1 MSYCV
6 NPDCPQPKNPVDA
19 FLCQACGARLL
30 VRNRYRVTKSL
41 GQGGFGATF
50 VAIDV
55 SLPGEPICV
64 IKQLRP
70 SNNHEKFLRMARE
83 LFEREAR
90 TLGKIGNHPQIPRLL
105 DFFEERRNFYLVQ
118 EYVSGHTIHQ
128 EVKQMGLFKEN
139 KIRDFLV
146 EILPVITY
154 IHTQQV
160 IHRDIKPANILRR
173 DQDGKLV
180 LIDFGAVKNYVAQM
194 EPVEGVDQGS
204 NTQFAVGTSGYAPPE
219 QLAMRPIFA
228 SDIYALG
235 VTCIYLMT
243 GKSPKDIEYNPS
255 TGEMMWQKHV
265 QLGKQMTQIL
275 SKMLEVSV
283 RYRYQS
289 AEEVQQA
296 LASNAVVDLPNN
308 ANTAPPRPQNNS
320 AKNAIPL
327 AQAAPPGLPNNP
339 NRPPTPNTPNSPPNS
354 NNPPSVV
361 TSASTRM
368 ADIIKQ
374 KRPDRENGGEPS
386 RFGADLRTGIGN
398 APAQQAPRREPL
410 KLDAQGVLAAFR
422 RGQRVFS
429 DMDISSLDLAKA
441 HLPGITLTS
450 SNCAYIN
457 LQGANLAAGKFE
469 KADLSDA
476 VLKDT
481 VLSKGYFSYANL
493 QNADLRGAD
502 LREAYLNFANLRG
515 ANLCGANLKDVKV
528 TEEQLNQAKTN
539 FMTVFPNGKRGGFW

>member
-128 EVKQMGLFKEN
+128 EVKQMGLFKEE

-154 IHTQQV
+154 IHSQQV

-180 LIDFGAVKNYVAQM
+180 LIDFGAVKNHVAQI
-194 EPVEGVDQGS
+194 ESPEGGEQAH

-265 QLGKQMTQIL
+265 QLGKHMTQVL
-275 SKMLEVSV
+275 GKMLEVSV

-289 AEEVQQA
+289 VEEVQRA
-296 LASNAVVDLPNN
+296 LESGAVVETRAAGAGLQQRAGNSPSNPQRLGQ
-308 ANTAPPRPQNNS
+308 NT
-320 AKNAIPL
+320 
-327 AQAAPPGLPNNP
+327 PPGLPSN
-339 NRPPTPNTPNSPPNS
+339 PNTPVSQATT
-354 NNPPSVV
+354 PS
-361 TSASTRM
+361 RKI
-368 ADIIKQ
+368 ADTIKQ
-374 KRPDRENGGEPS
+374 KRLESDPTNIKNGGS
-386 RFGADLRTGIGN
+386 QTGFGGPQTGFGGT
-398 APAQQAPRREPL
+398 PAMIQPPKREQL

-422 RGQRVFS
+422 RGQRTFIE
-429 DMDISSLDLAKA
+429 MDINSLDLAKA
-441 HLPGITLTS
+441 HLPGIALS
-450 SNCAYIN
+450 SANCSYIN
-457 LQGANLAAGKFE
+457 FQGANLSGGKFD
-469 KADLSDA
+469 KADLSGA
-476 VLKDT
+476 VLKDA

-502 LREAYLNFANLRG
+502 LSDAYLNYANLHG
-515 ANLCGANLKDVKV
+515 ANLCGANLKGVKV
-528 TEEQLNQAKTN
+528 TEDQLNQAKTN

>member
-128 EVKQMGLFKEN
+128 EVKKLGLFKED
-139 KIRDFLV
+139 KIRDFLT

-154 IHTQQV
+154 IHSQQV

-173 DQDGKLV
+173 DQDNKLV
-180 LIDFGAVKNYVAQM
+180 LIDFGAVKNHVAQI
-194 EPVEGVDQGS
+194 EPAEGGEQAS

-228 SDIYALG
+228 SDLYALG

-243 GKSPKDIEYNPS
+243 GKSPKDIEYNPA

-265 QLGKQMTQIL
+265 QLTKHLTHVLG
-275 SKMLEVSV
+275 KMLEVSV

-289 AEEVQQA
+289 VEEVQRA
-296 LASNAVVDLPNN
+296 LQTSTITIDSRIVDTGSASAPANVPRKPLPLGR
-308 ANTAPPRPQNNS
+308 TPPP
-320 AKNAIPL
+320 
-327 AQAAPPGLPNNP
+327 PPGLPNNP
-339 NRPPTPNTPNSPPNS
+339 NTPTVQAP
-354 NNPPSVV
+354 
-361 TSASTRM
+361 ASKRI
-368 ADIIKQ
+368 ADTIKQ
-374 KRPDRENGGEPS
+374 KRLERDPTNLRNGGEPS
-386 RFGADLRTGIGN
+386 RFGGDPRTGLGETSTI
-398 APAQQAPRREPL
+398 QSTRREPL
-410 KLDAQGVLAAFR
+410 KLDAQSVLAAFR
-422 RGQRVFS
+422 RGQRTFS
-429 DMDISSLDLAKA
+429 EMDINGLDLSKA
-441 HLPGITLTS
+441 HLPGITL
-450 SNCAYIN
+450 SNANCSQIN
-457 LQGANLAAGKFE
+457 LQGANLSGGKFD
-469 KADLSDA
+469 KADLSGAVMKDA
-476 VLKDT
+476 

-502 LREAYLNFANLRG
+502 LSEAYLNYANLHG
-515 ANLCGANLKDVKV
+515 ANLCGANLKGVKV
-528 TEEQLNQAKTN
+528 SEDQLNQAKTN

>member
-128 EVKQMGLFKEN
+128 EVKKLGLFKED
-139 KIRDFLV
+139 KIRDFLT

-154 IHTQQV
+154 IHSQQV

-173 DQDGKLV
+173 DQDNKLV
-180 LIDFGAVKNYVAQM
+180 LIDFGAVKNHVAQI
-194 EPVEGVDQGS
+194 EPAEGGEQAS

-219 QLAMRPIFA
+219 QLAMRQIFA
-228 SDIYALG
+228 SDLYALG

-243 GKSPKDIEYNPS
+243 GKSPKDIEYNPA

-265 QLGKQMTQIL
+265 QLTKHLTHVLG
-275 SKMLEVSV
+275 KMLEVSV

-289 AEEVQQA
+289 VEEVQRA
-296 LASNAVVDLPNN
+296 LQTSTITIDSRIVDTGSASAPANVPRKPLPLGR
-308 ANTAPPRPQNNS
+308 TPPP
-320 AKNAIPL
+320 
-327 AQAAPPGLPNNP
+327 PPGLPNNP
-339 NRPPTPNTPNSPPNS
+339 NTPTVQAP
-354 NNPPSVV
+354 
-361 TSASTRM
+361 ASKRI
-368 ADIIKQ
+368 ADTIKQ
-374 KRPDRENGGEPS
+374 KRLERDPTNLRNGGEPS
-386 RFGADLRTGIGN
+386 RFGGDPRTGLGETSTI
-398 APAQQAPRREPL
+398 QSTRREPL
-410 KLDAQGVLAAFR
+410 KLDAQSILAAFR
-422 RGQRVFS
+422 RGQRTFS
-429 DMDISSLDLAKA
+429 EMDINGLDLSKA
-441 HLPGITLTS
+441 HLPGITL
-450 SNCAYIN
+450 SNANCSQIN
-457 LQGANLAAGKFE
+457 LQGANLSGGKFD
-469 KADLSDA
+469 KADLSGAVMKDA
-476 VLKDT
+476 

-502 LREAYLNFANLRG
+502 LSEAYLNYANLHG
-515 ANLCGANLKDVKV
+515 ANLCGANLKGVKV
-528 TEEQLNQAKTN
+528 SEDQLNQAKTN

>member
-6 NPDCPQPKNPVDA
+6 NPDCPQPKNPIDA

-128 EVKQMGLFKEN
+128 EVKQTGLFKEE
-139 KIRDFLV
+139 KIRDFLI

-154 IHTQQV
+154 IHSQQV

-194 EPVEGVDQGS
+194 EPQEGVEQGS

-265 QLGKQMTQIL
+265 QLGKHMTQVL
-275 SKMLEVSV
+275 GKMLEVSV

-289 AEEVQQA
+289 VEEVQNA
-296 LASNAVVDLPNN
+296 LANVGSVVDNRPPSVPSPLPVGS
-308 ANTAPPRPQNNS
+308 PKQP
-320 AKNAIPL
+320 IPFG
-327 AQAAPPGLPNNP
+327 QAVPPGLPVNP
-339 NRPPTPNTPNSPPNS
+339 HQHQPPPPQPIAQPAS
-354 NNPPSVV
+354 
-361 TSASTRM
+361 SASQRM
-368 ADIIKQ
+368 AEAIK
-374 KRPDRENGGEPS
+374 KRRMDGDPTNMKNAGDRS
-386 RFGADLRTGIGN
+386 QFGADIRTGLGGI
-398 APAQQAPRREPL
+398 PAIQVPREQL

-422 RGQRVFS
+422 RGQRTFS
-429 DMDISSLDLAKA
+429 EMDISSLDLSKA
-441 HLPGITLTS
+441 HLPGITLS
-450 SNCAYIN
+450 SANCAYIN
-457 LQGANLAAGKFE
+457 LQGANLAAGKFD
-469 KADLSDA
+469 KADLSGA

-502 LREAYLNFANLRG
+502 LSEAYLNYANLHG
-515 ANLCGANLKDVKV
+515 ANLCGANLKGVKV
-528 TEEQLNQAKTN
+528 TEDQLNQAKTN

>member
-6 NPDCPQPKNPVDA
+6 NPDCPQPKNPIDA

-128 EVKQMGLFKEN
+128 EVKQMGLFKEE
-139 KIRDFLV
+139 KIRDFLI

-154 IHTQQV
+154 IHSQQV

-173 DQDGKLV
+173 EQDGKLV

-194 EPVEGVDQGS
+194 ESPEGVEQNA
-204 NTQFAVGTSGYAPPE
+204 NTAFAVGTSGYAPPE

-228 SDIYALG
+228 SDLYALG
-235 VTCIYLMT
+235 VTCVYLMT
-243 GKSPKDIEYNPS
+243 GKSPKDIEYNPA

-265 QLGKQMTQIL
+265 QLGKQMTQVL
-275 SKMLEVSV
+275 AKMLEVSV

-289 AEEVQQA
+289 VEEVQRA
-296 LASNAVVDLPNN
+296 LASNTVAVDNRVN
-308 ANTAPPRPQNNS
+308 AAPPRPQTSPSNPMPI
-320 AKNAIPL
+320 AR
-327 AQAAPPGLPNNP
+327 AAPPGLPSN
-339 NRPPTPNTPNSPPNS
+339 PNTPPPAA
-354 NNPPSVV
+354 
-361 TSASTRM
+361 TSASQRM
-368 ADIIKQ
+368 ADRIKEQ
-374 KRPDRENGGEPS
+374 RVSRDPTNLKNGGEIS
-386 RFGADLRTGIGN
+386 RFGADIRTGIGGA
-398 APAQQAPRREPL
+398 APIQTPQREQL

-422 RGQRVFS
+422 RGQRTFS
-429 DMDISSLDLAKA
+429 EMDISTLDLSKA
-441 HLPGITLTS
+441 HLPGITLS
-450 SNCAYIN
+450 SANCAYIN
-457 LQGANLAAGKFE
+457 LQGANLAAGKFD
-469 KADLSDA
+469 KADLSGA

-481 VLSKGYFSYANL
+481 VLSRGYFSYANL

-502 LREAYLNFANLRG
+502 LSDAYLNYANLHG
-515 ANLCGANLKDVKV
+515 ANLCGANLKGVKV
-528 TEEQLNQAKTN
+528 TEDQLNQAKTN

>member
-30 VRNRYRVTKSL
+30 VRNRYRVTRSL

-50 VAIDV
+50 VAVDV

-118 EYVSGHTIHQ
+118 EYVNGNTIHQ
-128 EVKQMGLFKEN
+128 EVKQMGLFNEL

-146 EILPVITY
+146 EILPVIHY
-154 IHTQQV
+154 IHEQQV

-173 DQDGKLV
+173 EQDGKLV
-180 LIDFGAVKNYVAQM
+180 LIDFGAVKNNVAQA
-194 EPVEGVDQGS
+194 EAQEGSGQTHF
-204 NTQFAVGTSGYAPPE
+204 TQFAVGTSGYAPPE
-219 QLAMRPIFA
+219 QLAMRPIFS

-265 QLGKQMTQIL
+265 QLGKHMTHVL
-275 SKMLEVSV
+275 GKMLEVSV

-289 AEEVQQA
+289 AQEVQRA
-296 LASNAVVDLPNN
+296 LAMEGVVDTLEKGVAGRPPASSPRQPLPLGQ
-308 ANTAPPRPQNNS
+308 APP
-320 AKNAIPL
+320 
-327 AQAAPPGLPNNP
+327 PGVPGNP
-339 NRPPTPNTPNSPPNS
+339 NATAANG
-354 NNPPSVV
+354 
-361 TSASTRM
+361 SAAKRM
-368 ADIIKQ
+368 AEAIK
-374 KRPDRENGGEPS
+374 KRRLDSDPTNLRNGGEPS
-386 RFGADLRTGIGN
+386 RFGTDPRTGVGST
-398 APAQQAPRREPL
+398 PMQPVQREPL

-422 RGQRVFS
+422 RGQRTFNEI
-429 DMDISSLDLAKA
+429 DLNGLDLSKA
-441 HLPGITLTS
+441 HLPSITLNS
-450 SNCAYIN
+450 ANCAYIN
-457 LQGANLAAGKFE
+457 FQGANLSAAKFE
-469 KADLSDA
+469 KADLSGA
-476 VLKDT
+476 ILKDAI
-481 VLSKGYFSYANL
+481 LSRGYFSYANL
-493 QNADLRGAD
+493 QGADLRGAD
-502 LREAYLNFANLRG
+502 LSEAYLNYANLHG
-515 ANLCGANLKDVKV
+515 ANLCGANLKGVRV
-528 TEEQLNQAKTN
+528 TDEQLAQAKTN

>member
-6 NPDCPQPKNPVDA
+6 NPDCPQPKNPIDA
-19 FLCQACGARLL
+19 FLCQACASRLL

-128 EVKQMGLFKEN
+128 EVKQSGLFKED
-139 KIRDFLV
+139 KIRTFLS
-146 EILPVITY
+146 EILPVISY
-154 IHTQQV
+154 IHAQQV

-180 LIDFGAVKNYVAQM
+180 LIDFGAVKNHVAQIEVPEGG
-194 EPVEGVDQGS
+194 EPTH

-265 QLGKQMTQIL
+265 QLGKQTAQIL
-275 SKMLEVSV
+275 SKMLDVSV

-289 AEEVQQA
+289 AEEVQNA
-296 LASNAVVDLPNN
+296 LNGTPVV
-308 ANTAPPRPQNNS
+308 AERHTAPRENSPQRI
-320 AKNAIPL
+320 IPPL
-327 AQAAPPGLPNNP
+327 PPGLPSNLHKASVP
-339 NRPPTPNTPNSPPNS
+339 AISANRIAETIKKQRLERDPTNI
-354 NNPPSVV
+354 
-361 TSASTRM
+361 R
-368 ADIIKQ
+368 
-374 KRPDRENGGEPS
+374 NGGAQTG
-386 RFGADLRTGIGN
+386 FGGSPQTGFGGT
-398 APAQQAPRREPL
+398 PVVQPQRREQL
-410 KLDAQGVLAAFR
+410 KLDAQGVLAAYR
-422 RGQRVFS
+422 RGQRTFS
-429 DMDISSLDLAKA
+429 EMDLNGLDLAKS
-441 HLPGITLTS
+441 HLPSVTL
-450 SNCAYIN
+450 SNANCGYIN
-457 LQGANLAAGKFE
+457 FQGANLSGGKFD
-469 KADLSDA
+469 KADLSGAVFKDA
-476 VLKDT
+476 VLI
-481 VLSKGYFSYANL
+481 KGYFSYANL

-502 LREAYLNFANLRG
+502 LSDAYLNYANLHG
-515 ANLCGANLKDVKV
+515 ANLCGANLKGAKV
-528 TEEQLNQAKTN
+528 AEEQLNQAKTN

>member
-6 NPDCPQPKNPVDA
+6 NPDCPQPKNPIDA

-128 EVKQMGLFKEN
+128 EVKQMGLFKEE
-139 KIRDFLV
+139 KIRDFLI

-154 IHTQQV
+154 IHSQQV

-194 EPVEGVDQGS
+194 EPQEGVEQNA
-204 NTQFAVGTSGYAPPE
+204 NTAFAVGTSGYAPPE

-235 VTCIYLMT
+235 VTCVYLMT

-265 QLGKQMTQIL
+265 ELSKHMTQVL
-275 SKMLEVSV
+275 GKMLEVSV

-289 AEEVQQA
+289 VEEVQRA
-296 LASNAVVDLPNN
+296 LATNTVVPDARPTQIVPGSVSSSRNAP
-308 ANTAPPRPQNNS
+308 
-320 AKNAIPL
+320 PL
-327 AQAAPPGLPNNP
+327 AQAAPAGQFAPPGLPNNP
-339 NRPPTPNTPNSPPNS
+339 NNAATAAS
-354 NNPPSVV
+354 
-361 TSASTRM
+361 SASKRM

-374 KRPDRENGGEPS
+374 QRVDRDPTNIKNGSEPS
-386 RFGADLRTGIGN
+386 RFGADLRAGGAGT
-398 APAQQAPRREPL
+398 PAVQQPKREPL

-422 RGQRVFS
+422 RGQRVFTE
-429 DMDISSLDLAKA
+429 MDISRLDLAKA
-441 HLPGITLTS
+441 HLPGIGLS
-450 SNCAYIN
+450 KANCAYIN
-457 LQGANLAAGKFE
+457 LQGANLAAGKFDY
-469 KADLSDA
+469 ADLSGA

-481 VLSKGYFSYANL
+481 VLSKGSFSYANL

-502 LREAYLNFANLRG
+502 LTEAYLNYTNLHG
-515 ANLCGANLKDVKV
+515 ANLCGANLKGVKV
-528 TEEQLNQAKTN
+528 TEDQLNQAKTN

>member
-6 NPDCPQPKNPVDA
+6 NPDCPQPKNPIDA

-128 EVKQMGLFKEN
+128 EVKQMGLFKEE
-139 KIRDFLV
+139 KIRDFLI

-154 IHTQQV
+154 IHSQQV

-180 LIDFGAVKNYVAQM
+180 LIDFGAVKNYVAQL
-194 EPVEGVDQGS
+194 EPQEGVEQGS

-243 GKSPKDIEYNPS
+243 GKSPKDIEYNPA

-265 QLGKQMTQIL
+265 QLGKHLTQVL
-275 SKMLEVSV
+275 GKMLEVSV

-289 AEEVQQA
+289 VEEVQKA
-296 LASNAVVDLPNN
+296 LQTTTVIDQRSNNTSTRPANSPNN
-308 ANTAPPRPQNNS
+308 
-320 AKNAIPL
+320 PL
-327 AQAAPPGLPNNP
+327 PMGKAAPPGLPSN
-339 NRPPTPNTPNSPPNS
+339 PNTPVATPAS
-354 NNPPSVV
+354 
-361 TSASTRM
+361 SASQRM
-368 ADIIKQ
+368 ADAIKQ
-374 KRPDRENGGEPS
+374 RRLDTDPTNLKNGNEPS
-386 RFGADLRTGIGN
+386 RFGADIKTGLGGV
-398 APAQQAPRREPL
+398 PVVQASRREQL

-422 RGQRVFS
+422 RGQRTFS
-429 DMDISSLDLAKA
+429 EMDISSLDLSKA
-441 HLPGITLTS
+441 HLPGITLS
-450 SNCAYIN
+450 SANCTYIN
-457 LQGANLAAGKFE
+457 LQGANLSAGKFD
-469 KADLSDA
+469 KADLSGA

-481 VLSKGYFSYANL
+481 VLSRGYFSYANL

-502 LREAYLNFANLRG
+502 LSDAYLNYANLHG
-515 ANLCGANLKDVKV
+515 ANLCGANLKGVKV
-528 TEEQLNQAKTN
+528 TEDQLNQAKTN

>member
-6 NPDCPQPKNPVDA
+6 NPDCPQPKNPIDA

-128 EVKQMGLFKEN
+128 EVKQMGLFKED
-139 KIRDFLV
+139 KIRDFLI

-154 IHTQQV
+154 IHSQQV

-180 LIDFGAVKNYVAQM
+180 LIDFGAVKNYVAQI
-194 EPVEGVDQGS
+194 ETPEGVDQGS

-255 TGEMMWQKHV
+255 TGEMMWHKHV
-265 QLGKQMTQIL
+265 QLGKHMTQVL
-275 SKMLEVSV
+275 GKMLEVSV

-289 AEEVQQA
+289 VEEVQRA
-296 LASNAVVDLPNN
+296 LASTTVVAETRANPVVARPVGSPSNPLPI
-308 ANTAPPRPQNNS
+308 ARAT
-320 AKNAIPL
+320 
-327 AQAAPPGLPNNP
+327 PPGLPSNP
-339 NRPPTPNTPNSPPNS
+339 
-354 NNPPSVV
+354 NNPPAVA
-361 TSASTRM
+361 TSASQRM
-368 ADIIKQ
+368 AEKIRDQ
-374 KRPDRENGGEPS
+374 RAQRDPTNLNNAGEPS
-386 RFGADLRTGIGN
+386 RIGADLRTGLGGV
-398 APAQQAPRREPL
+398 PAIQTPRREQL
-410 KLDAQGVLAAFR
+410 KLDAMGVLAAFR
-422 RGQRVFS
+422 RGQRTFS
-429 DMDISSLDLAKA
+429 EMDISQLDLSKA
-441 HLPGITLTS
+441 HLPGITLS
-450 SNCAYIN
+450 NANCAYIN
-457 LQGANLAAGKFE
+457 LQGANLAAGKFD
-469 KADLSDA
+469 KADLSGA

-502 LREAYLNFANLRG
+502 LSDAYLNYANLHG
-515 ANLCGANLKDVKV
+515 ANLCGANLKGVKV

>member
-6 NPDCPQPKNPVDA
+6 NPDCPQPKNPIDA

-128 EVKQMGLFKEN
+128 EVKQTGLFKEE
-139 KIRDFLV
+139 KIRDFLI

-154 IHTQQV
+154 IHSQQV

-194 EPVEGVDQGS
+194 EVPEGVEQGS

-235 VTCIYLMT
+235 VTCVYLMT

-265 QLGKQMTQIL
+265 QLGKHMTQVL
-275 SKMLEVSV
+275 GKMLEVSV

-289 AEEVQQA
+289 VEEVQRA
-296 LASNAVVDLPNN
+296 LASTSVPAEARAPRVPTPQVGSPSNPLPIVK
-308 ANTAPPRPQNNS
+308 AGV
-320 AKNAIPL
+320 
-327 AQAAPPGLPNNP
+327 PPGLPQNRNSSPQNVP
-339 NRPPTPNTPNSPPNS
+339 NATASS
-354 NNPPSVV
+354 N
-361 TSASTRM
+361 ASQRM
-368 ADIIKQ
+368 AEAIKRTRVERDPTNI
-374 KRPDRENGGEPS
+374 KNGGDPS
-386 RFGADLRTGIGN
+386 RIGADLRTGLGGV
-398 APAQQAPRREPL
+398 PAVPVPREQL

-422 RGQRVFS
+422 RGQRTFS
-429 DMDISSLDLAKA
+429 EMDISSLDLAKA
-441 HLPGITLTS
+441 HLPGITLS
-450 SNCAYIN
+450 SANCAYIN
-457 LQGANLAAGKFE
+457 LQGANLAAGKFD
-469 KADLSDA
+469 KADLSGA

-502 LREAYLNFANLRG
+502 LSDAYLNYANLHG
-515 ANLCGANLKDVKV
+515 ANLCGANLKGVKV
-528 TEEQLNQAKTN
+528 TEDQLNQAKTN

>member
-6 NPDCPQPKNPVDA
+6 NPECPQPKNPTDA

-118 EYVSGHTIHQ
+118 EYVSGHTVHQ
-128 EVKQMGLFKEN
+128 EVKQMGLFKEE
-139 KIRDFLV
+139 KIRDFLI

-154 IHTQQV
+154 IHSQQV

-173 DQDGKLV
+173 EQDGKLV
-180 LIDFGAVKNYVAQM
+180 LIDFGAVKNYVAQL
-194 EPVEGVDQGS
+194 EVSEGVEQAS

-265 QLGKQMTQIL
+265 QLGKHMTQVL

-289 AEEVQQA
+289 VEEVQAA
-296 LASNAVVDLPNN
+296 LRSTTVVTDSRG
-308 ANTAPPRPQNNS
+308 TAPAQLTNNS
-320 AKNAIPL
+320 PRNPLPL
-327 AQAAPPGLPNNP
+327 AQAQPPGLPANP
-339 NRPPTPNTPNSPPNS
+339 HAKPAVASSAAKMAEVIKRQREQRDPTNL
-354 NNPPSVV
+354 
-361 TSASTRM
+361 
-368 ADIIKQ
+368 K
-374 KRPDRENGGEPS
+374 NGGEPS
-386 RFGADLRTGIGN
+386 RFGADIRTGFGEA
-398 APAQQAPRREPL
+398 APVAQVTRREPL
-410 KLDAQGVLAAFR
+410 KLDAQGILAAFR
-422 RGQRVFS
+422 RGQRTFS
-429 DMDISSLDLAKA
+429 EMDISSLDLAKA
-441 HLPGITLTS
+441 HLPGITLS
-450 SNCAYIN
+450 SANCTYIN
-457 LQGANLAAGKFE
+457 LQGANLAAGKFD
-469 KADLSDA
+469 KADLSGA

-481 VLSKGYFSYANL
+481 VLSRGYFSYANL

-502 LREAYLNFANLRG
+502 LSDAYLNYANLHG
-515 ANLCGANLKDVKV
+515 ANLCGANLKGVKV

>member
-6 NPDCPQPKNPVDA
+6 NPDCPQPKNPIDA

-128 EVKQMGLFKEN
+128 EVKQMGLFKEE
-139 KIRDFLV
+139 KIRDFLI

-154 IHTQQV
+154 IHSQQV

-173 DQDGKLV
+173 EQDGKLV
-180 LIDFGAVKNYVAQM
+180 LIDFGAVKNYVAQI
-194 EPVEGVDQGS
+194 ETQEGVEQAH

-228 SDIYALG
+228 SDLYALG
-235 VTCIYLMT
+235 VTCVYLMT
-243 GKSPKDIEYNPS
+243 GKSPKDIEYNPA

-265 QLGKQMTQIL
+265 QLGKQMTQVL
-275 SKMLEVSV
+275 AKMLEVSV

-289 AEEVQQA
+289 VEEVQRA
-296 LASNAVVDLPNN
+296 LASNVVAVDNRVN
-308 ANTAPPRPQNNS
+308 AAPPRPQTSPSNPMPI
-320 AKNAIPL
+320 AK
-327 AQAAPPGLPNNP
+327 AAPPGLPSN
-339 NRPPTPNTPNSPPNS
+339 PNSPP
-354 NNPPSVV
+354 PAA
-361 TSASTRM
+361 TSASQRM
-368 ADIIKQ
+368 ADRIKEQ
-374 KRPDRENGGEPS
+374 RVTRDPTNLKNGGGLS
-386 RFGADLRTGIGN
+386 GFGADIRTGIGGV
-398 APAQQAPRREPL
+398 APIQAPQREQL

-422 RGQRVFS
+422 RGQRTFS
-429 DMDISSLDLAKA
+429 EMDISTLDLSKA
-441 HLPGITLTS
+441 HLPGITLS
-450 SNCAYIN
+450 SANCAYIN
-457 LQGANLAAGKFE
+457 LQGANLAAGKFD
-469 KADLSDA
+469 KADLSGA

-481 VLSKGYFSYANL
+481 VLSRGYFSYANL

-502 LREAYLNFANLRG
+502 LSDAYLNYANLHG
-515 ANLCGANLKDVKV
+515 ANLCGANLKGVKV
-528 TEEQLNQAKTN
+528 TEDQLNQAKTN

>member
-118 EYVSGHTIHQ
+118 EYVSGQTIHQ

-139 KIRDFLV
+139 KIRDFLI
-146 EILPVITY
+146 EILPVISY

-173 DQDGKLV
+173 EQDGKLV
-180 LIDFGAVKNYVAQM
+180 LIDFGAVKNYVTPM
-194 EPVEGVDQGS
+194 EPQEGAEQAS

-235 VTCIYLMT
+235 VTCVYLMT

-265 QLGKQMTQIL
+265 ELSKHLTQVLG
-275 SKMLEVSV
+275 KMLEVSV

-289 AEEVQQA
+289 AEEVQRA
-296 LASNAVVDLPNN
+296 LETNAVVADSRTNGAVAPTPVNSSRN
-308 ANTAPPRPQNNS
+308 AP
-320 AKNAIPL
+320 PL
-327 AQAAPPGLPNNP
+327 AQTAPPGLPNNP
-339 NRPPTPNTPNSPPNS
+339 N
-354 NNPPSVV
+354 NPVPVG

-374 KRPDRENGGEPS
+374 KRPDGGEPS
-386 RFGADLRTGIGN
+386 RFGADLRTGMGG
-398 APAQQAPRREPL
+398 APAVQAPRREPL

-469 KADLSDA
+469 KADLSGA

-502 LREAYLNFANLRG
+502 LCDAYLNFANLHG
-515 ANLCGANLKDVKV
+515 ANLCGANLKGVKV

>member
-6 NPDCPQPKNPVDA
+6 NPDCPQPKNPIDA

-128 EVKQMGLFKEN
+128 EVKQTGLFKEE
-139 KIRDFLV
+139 KIRDFLI

-154 IHTQQV
+154 IHSQQV

-180 LIDFGAVKNYVAQM
+180 LIDFGAVKNYVAQI
-194 EPVEGVDQGS
+194 ETQEGVEQAH

-228 SDIYALG
+228 SDLYALG
-235 VTCIYLMT
+235 VTCVYLMT
-243 GKSPKDIEYNPS
+243 GKSPKDIEYNPA

-265 QLGKQMTQIL
+265 QLGKQMTQVL
-275 SKMLEVSV
+275 GKMLEVSV

-289 AEEVQQA
+289 VEEVQRA
-296 LASNAVVDLPNN
+296 LASNAVTADNRANALPSR
-308 ANTAPPRPQNNS
+308 PPTSPSNPLPI
-320 AKNAIPL
+320 AK
-327 AQAAPPGLPNNP
+327 AAPPGLPSN
-339 NRPPTPNTPNSPPNS
+339 PNTPPPAA
-354 NNPPSVV
+354 
-361 TSASTRM
+361 TSASQRM
-368 ADIIKQ
+368 ADRIKEQ
-374 KRPDRENGGEPS
+374 RESRDPTNLKNGAEIS
-386 RFGADLRTGIGN
+386 RFGADIRTGIGGV
-398 APAQQAPRREPL
+398 PPIQTPRREQL

-422 RGQRVFS
+422 RGQRTFS
-429 DMDISSLDLAKA
+429 EMDISTLDLSKA
-441 HLPGITLTS
+441 HLPGITLS
-450 SNCAYIN
+450 SANCSYIN
-457 LQGANLAAGKFE
+457 LQGANLAAGKFD
-469 KADLSDA
+469 KADLSGA

-481 VLSKGYFSYANL
+481 VLSRGYFSYANL

-502 LREAYLNFANLRG
+502 LSDAYLNYANLHG
-515 ANLCGANLKDVKV
+515 ANLCGANLKGVKV
-528 TEEQLNQAKTN
+528 TEDQLNQAKTN

>member
-128 EVKQMGLFKEN
+128 EVKKLGLFKED
-139 KIRDFLV
+139 KIRDFLT

-154 IHTQQV
+154 IHSQQV

-173 DQDGKLV
+173 DQDNKLV
-180 LIDFGAVKNYVAQM
+180 LIDFGAVKNHVAQI
-194 EPVEGVDQGS
+194 EPAEGGEQAS

-228 SDIYALG
+228 SDLYALG

-243 GKSPKDIEYNPS
+243 GKSPKDIEYNPA

-265 QLGKQMTQIL
+265 QLTKHLTHVLG
-275 SKMLEVSV
+275 KMLEVSV

-289 AEEVQQA
+289 VEEVQRA
-296 LASNAVVDLPNN
+296 LQTSTITIDSRIVDTGSASAPANVPRKPLPLGR
-308 ANTAPPRPQNNS
+308 TPPP
-320 AKNAIPL
+320 
-327 AQAAPPGLPNNP
+327 PPGLPNNP
-339 NRPPTPNTPNSPPNS
+339 NTPTVQAP
-354 NNPPSVV
+354 
-361 TSASTRM
+361 ASKRI
-368 ADIIKQ
+368 ADTIKQ
-374 KRPDRENGGEPS
+374 KRLERDPTNLRNGGEPS
-386 RFGADLRTGIGN
+386 RFGGDPRTGLGETSTI
-398 APAQQAPRREPL
+398 QSTRREPL
-410 KLDAQGVLAAFR
+410 KLDAQSILAAFR
-422 RGQRVFS
+422 RGQRTFS
-429 DMDISSLDLAKA
+429 EMDINGLDLSKA
-441 HLPGITLTS
+441 HLPGITL
-450 SNCAYIN
+450 SNANCSQIN
-457 LQGANLAAGKFE
+457 LQGANLSGGKFD
-469 KADLSDA
+469 KADLSGAVMKDA
-476 VLKDT
+476 

-502 LREAYLNFANLRG
+502 LSEAYLNYANLHG
-515 ANLCGANLKDVKV
+515 ANLCGANLKGVKV
-528 TEEQLNQAKTN
+528 SEDQLNQAKTN

>member
-6 NPDCPQPKNPVDA
+6 NPDCPQPKNPADA

-118 EYVSGHTIHQ
+118 EYVSGQTIHQ

-139 KIRDFLV
+139 KIRDFLI

-154 IHTQQV
+154 IHSQQV

-173 DQDGKLV
+173 EQDGKLV

-194 EPVEGVDQGS
+194 EPQEGVEQAS

-235 VTCIYLMT
+235 VTCVYLMT

-265 QLGKQMTQIL
+265 ELSKHLTQVL

-289 AEEVQQA
+289 AEEVQRA
-296 LASNAVVDLPNN
+296 LATPVAVESPRANVVAQNPANARN
-308 ANTAPPRPQNNS
+308 APP
-320 AKNAIPL
+320 L
-327 AQAAPPGLPNNP
+327 APAAPGLPVNP
-339 NRPPTPNTPNSPPNS
+339 YHPATVN
-354 NNPPSVV
+354 

-374 KRPDRENGGEPS
+374 KRPDRDNGGEPS
-386 RFGADLRTGIGN
+386 RFGSDLRTGFGG
-398 APAQQAPRREPL
+398 APAPQAPRREPL
-410 KLDAQGVLAAFR
+410 KLDAPGVLAAFR

-450 SNCAYIN
+450 ANCAFIN
-457 LQGANLAAGKFE
+457 LQGANLASGKFE

-502 LREAYLNFANLRG
+502 LSEAYLNFANLRG
-515 ANLCGANLKDVKV
+515 ANLCGANLKGVKV
-528 TEEQLNQAKTN
+528 TDEQLNQAKTN

>member
-6 NPDCPQPKNPVDA
+6 NPDCPQPKNPIDA
-19 FLCQACGARLL
+19 FLCQSCGARLL

-118 EYVSGHTIHQ
+118 EYVSGHTVHQ
-128 EVKQMGLFKEN
+128 EVKQMGLFTEN
-139 KIRDFLV
+139 KIREFLI
-146 EILPVITY
+146 EIIPVITY
-154 IHTQQV
+154 IHSQQV

-180 LIDFGAVKNYVAQM
+180 LIDFGAVKNYVAQI
-194 EPVEGVDQGS
+194 ETPEGVQPAADT

-265 QLGKQMTQIL
+265 QLTKHMTQVL
-275 SKMLEVSV
+275 GKMLEVSV

-289 AEEVQQA
+289 AEEVQRA
-296 LASNAVVDLPNN
+296 LESGVVADNR
-308 ANTAPPRPQNNS
+308 APMPQRPLNNS
-320 AKNAIPL
+320 PRNPIPIGHAPSAI
-327 AQAAPPGLPNNP
+327 PGLPNNP
-339 NRPPTPNTPNSPPNS
+339 NTPPPVPE
-354 NNPPSVV
+354 
-361 TSASTRM
+361 SASKRM
-368 ADIIKQ
+368 AETIRKQ
-374 KRPDRENGGEPS
+374 REERDPTNLKNGGEPS
-386 RFGADLRTGIGN
+386 RFGAELRTGFGT
-398 APAQQAPRREPL
+398 AAAMQTPRREQL
-410 KLDAQGVLAAFR
+410 KLDAQGVLGAFR
-422 RGQRVFS
+422 RGQRTFNE
-429 DMDISSLDLAKA
+429 MDINGLDLAKA
-441 HLPGITLTS
+441 HLPGITLNNA
-450 SNCAYIN
+450 NCAYIN
-457 LQGANLAAGKFE
+457 FQGANLSGGKFE
-469 KADLSDA
+469 KADLSGAVFKDA
-476 VLKDT
+476 

-502 LREAYLNFANLRG
+502 LSDAYLNYANLHG
-515 ANLCGANLKDVKV
+515 ANLCGANLKGVKV
-528 TEEQLNQAKTN
+528 TEEQLNHAKTN

>member
-6 NPDCPQPKNPVDA
+6 NPDCPQPKNLLDA
-19 FLCQACGARLL
+19 CLCQACGSRLL

-70 SNNHEKFLRMARE
+70 SNHHEKFLRMARE

-105 DFFEERRNFYLVQ
+105 DFFEEGHNFYLVQ

-128 EVKQMGLFKEN
+128 EVKQMGLFNEE
-139 KIRDFLV
+139 KIRDFLI

-154 IHTQQV
+154 IHSQQV

-173 DQDGKLV
+173 EQDGKLV
-180 LIDFGAVKNYVAQM
+180 LIDFGAVKNYVAQV
-194 EPVEGVDQGS
+194 ETPEGVEQGS

-235 VTCIYLMT
+235 VSCIYLMT
-243 GKSPKDIEYNPS
+243 GRSPKDIEYNPS
-255 TGEMMWQKHV
+255 TGEMMWQNHV
-265 QLGKQMTQIL
+265 KLSQHLTQVL

-283 RYRYQS
+283 RYRYRS
-289 AEEVQQA
+289 VEEVQRA
-296 LASNAVVDLPNN
+296 LATSAATVDSRTGVAPLQVNTPKHPLPLGG
-308 ANTAPPRPQNNS
+308 Q
-320 AKNAIPL
+320 IL
-327 AQAAPPGLPNNP
+327 PGVPSNP
-339 NRPPTPNTPNSPPNS
+339 NAQTQPA
-354 NNPPSVV
+354 
-361 TSASTRM
+361 TSAAKRM
-368 ADIIKQ
+368 ADKIEEQRESRDPTNIK
-374 KRPDRENGGEPS
+374 NGNEPS
-386 RFGADLRTGIGN
+386 RFVADIRTGIGGI
-398 APAQQAPRREPL
+398 PAIQTPRRQQL
-410 KLDAQGVLAAFR
+410 KLDAQSVLAAFR
-422 RGQRVFS
+422 RGHRTFS
-429 DMDISSLDLAKA
+429 ELDISSLDLSKA
-441 HLPGITLTS
+441 HLPGIALS
-450 SNCAYIN
+450 NANCAYVN
-457 LQGANLAAGKFE
+457 LQGANLAAGKFD
-469 KADLSDA
+469 KADLSGA
-476 VLKDT
+476 ILKDT

-502 LREAYLNFANLRG
+502 LSEAYLNYANLHG
-515 ANLCGANLKDVKV
+515 ANLCGANLKGVKV

>member
-6 NPDCPQPKNPVDA
+6 NPDCPQPKNPIDA

-128 EVKQMGLFKEN
+128 EVKKFGLFKED
-139 KIRDFLV
+139 KIRDFLT

-154 IHTQQV
+154 IHSQQV

-180 LIDFGAVKNYVAQM
+180 LIDFGAVKNHVAQI
-194 EPVEGVDQGS
+194 EPVEGGEQAS

-228 SDIYALG
+228 SDLYALG
-235 VTCIYLMT
+235 VTCVYLMT
-243 GKSPKDIEYNPS
+243 GKSPKDIEYNPA

-265 QLGKQMTQIL
+265 QLTKHLTHVLG
-275 SKMLEVSV
+275 KMLEVSV

-289 AEEVQQA
+289 VEEVQKA
-296 LASNAVVDLPNN
+296 LQTSTIAVD
-308 ANTAPPRPQNNS
+308 ARIHTS
-320 AKNAIPL
+320 STAIPATSSKKPL
-327 AQAAPPGLPNNP
+327 PLGRTPPPPPGLPQN
-339 NRPPTPNTPNSPPNS
+339 PNTPGIQAPAAKRISD
-354 NNPPSVV
+354 
-361 TSASTRM
+361 T
-368 ADIIKQ
+368 IKQ
-374 KRPDRENGGEPS
+374 KRLERDPTNLRNSAEPS
-386 RFGADLRTGIGN
+386 RFGSELRTGLGETSTI
-398 APAQQAPRREPL
+398 QSTKREPL
-410 KLDAQGVLAAFR
+410 KLDAKSVLEAFR
-422 RGQRVFS
+422 RGQRTFS
-429 DMDISSLDLAKA
+429 EMDINGLDLSKA
-441 HLPGITLTS
+441 HLPGITL
-450 SNCAYIN
+450 SNANCSQIN
-457 LQGANLAAGKFE
+457 LQGANLAGGKFE
-469 KADLSDA
+469 KADLSGAVMKDA
-476 VLKDT
+476 

-502 LREAYLNFANLRG
+502 LTEAYLNYANLHG
-515 ANLCGANLKDVKV
+515 ANLCGANLKGVKIS
-528 TEEQLNQAKTN
+528 EAQLSQAKTN

>member
-6 NPDCPQPKNPVDA
+6 NPDCPQPKNPIDA

-30 VRNRYRVTKSL
+30 VRNRYRVTKS
-41 GQGGFGATF
+41 
-50 VAIDV
+50 
-55 SLPGEPICV
+55 
-64 IKQLRP
+64 LRP

-118 EYVSGHTIHQ
+118 EYVSGQTIHQ

-139 KIRDFLV
+139 KIRDFLI

-173 DQDGKLV
+173 EQDGKLV
-180 LIDFGAVKNYVAQM
+180 LIDFGAVKNYVAM
-194 EPVEGVDQGS
+194 EPVEGVEQGS

-235 VTCIYLMT
+235 VTCVYLMT

-265 QLGKQMTQIL
+265 ELSKHMTQVL

-289 AEEVQQA
+289 AEEVQKA
-296 LASNAVVDLPNN
+296 LAAPAAAVDHRQPAVQQQTPV
-308 ANTAPPRPQNNS
+308 NS
-320 AKNAIPL
+320 YKNAPPL
-327 AQAAPPGLPNNP
+327 AQASPPGLPNNP
-339 NRPPTPNTPNSPPNS
+339 NNQA
-354 NNPPSVV
+354 VV
-361 TSASTRM
+361 GTSASTRM

-386 RFGADLRTGIGN
+386 RFGADLRTGFGA
-398 APAQQAPRREPL
+398 APAPQAVRREPL

-502 LREAYLNFANLRG
+502 LSEAYLNFANLRG
-515 ANLCGANLKDVKV
+515 ANLCGANLKGVKV

>member
-6 NPDCPQPKNPVDA
+6 NPDCPQPKNPIDA

-128 EVKQMGLFKEN
+128 EVKKLGLFKED
-139 KIRDFLV
+139 KIRDFLN

-154 IHTQQV
+154 IHSQQV

-180 LIDFGAVKNYVAQM
+180 LIDFGAVKNHVAQI
-194 EPVEGVDQGS
+194 EPVEGAEQGS

-228 SDIYALG
+228 SDLYALG

-243 GKSPKDIEYNPS
+243 GKSPKDIEYNPA

-265 QLGKQMTQIL
+265 QLTKHLTHVLG
-275 SKMLEVSV
+275 KMLEVSV

-289 AEEVQQA
+289 VEEVQKA
-296 LASNAVVDLPNN
+296 LQTSTIAVD
-308 ANTAPPRPQNNS
+308 ARIHTS
-320 AKNAIPL
+320 STAIPATSPKKPL
-327 AQAAPPGLPNNP
+327 PLGRTPPPPPGLPQN
-339 NRPPTPNTPNSPPNS
+339 PNTPAIQAPAAKRISD
-354 NNPPSVV
+354 
-361 TSASTRM
+361 T
-368 ADIIKQ
+368 IKQ
-374 KRPDRENGGEPS
+374 KRLERDPTNLRNNVEPS
-386 RFGADLRTGIGN
+386 RFGGDLRTGLGDTSTI
-398 APAQQAPRREPL
+398 QSTKREPL
-410 KLDAQGVLAAFR
+410 KLDARSVLEAFR
-422 RGQRVFS
+422 RGQRTFS
-429 DMDISSLDLAKA
+429 EMDINGLDLSKA
-441 HLPGITLTS
+441 HLPGITL
-450 SNCAYIN
+450 SNANCSQIN
-457 LQGANLAAGKFE
+457 LQGANLAGGKFE
-469 KADLSDA
+469 KADLSGAVMKDA
-476 VLKDT
+476 

-502 LREAYLNFANLRG
+502 LSEAYLNYANLHG
-515 ANLCGANLKDVKV
+515 ANLCGANLKGVKV
-528 TEEQLNQAKTN
+528 SDDQLNQAKTN

>member
-6 NPDCPQPKNPVDA
+6 NPDCPQPKNPIDA

-128 EVKQMGLFKEN
+128 EVKQMGLFKEE
-139 KIRDFLV
+139 KIRDFLI

-154 IHTQQV
+154 IHSQQV

-173 DQDGKLV
+173 EQDGKLV
-180 LIDFGAVKNYVAQM
+180 LIDFGAVKNYVAQL
-194 EPVEGVDQGS
+194 ETQEGVDQGS

-228 SDIYALG
+228 SDLYALG
-235 VTCIYLMT
+235 VTCVYLMT
-243 GKSPKDIEYNPS
+243 GKSPKDIEYNPA

-265 QLGKQMTQIL
+265 QLGKHMTQVL

-289 AEEVQQA
+289 VEEVQKA
-296 LASNAVVDLPNN
+296 LAATTMVIDHRSNGVARATSPSN
-308 ANTAPPRPQNNS
+308 P
-320 AKNAIPL
+320 IPL
-327 AQAAPPGLPNNP
+327 AKAAPPGLPSN
-339 NRPPTPNTPNSPPNS
+339 PNTPPVATPAS
-354 NNPPSVV
+354 
-361 TSASTRM
+361 SASQRM
-368 ADIIKQ
+368 ADAIKQ
-374 KRPDRENGGEPS
+374 RRLDTDPTNIKNGNEPS
-386 RFGADLRTGIGN
+386 RFGADIKTGIGGM
-398 APAQQAPRREPL
+398 PAIQAPRREQL

-422 RGQRVFS
+422 RGQRTFS
-429 DMDISSLDLAKA
+429 EMDISSLDLSKA
-441 HLPGITLTS
+441 HLPGITLS
-450 SNCAYIN
+450 SANCAYVN
-457 LQGANLAAGKFE
+457 LQGANLSAGKFD
-469 KADLSDA
+469 KADLSGA

-481 VLSKGYFSYANL
+481 VLSRGYFSYANL

-502 LREAYLNFANLRG
+502 LSDAYLNYANLRG
-515 ANLCGANLKDVKV
+515 ANLSGANLKGVKV
-528 TEEQLNQAKTN
+528 TEDQLSQAKTN

>member
-6 NPDCPQPKNPVDA
+6 NPDCPQPKNPIDA

-128 EVKQMGLFKEN
+128 EVKQMGLFKEE
-139 KIRDFLV
+139 KIRDFLI

-154 IHTQQV
+154 IHSQQV

-173 DQDGKLV
+173 EQDGKLV
-180 LIDFGAVKNYVAQM
+180 LIDFGAVKNYVAQI
-194 EPVEGVDQGS
+194 EPQEGVDRDA

-235 VTCIYLMT
+235 VTCVYLMT

-265 QLGKQMTQIL
+265 QLGKHMTQVL
-275 SKMLEVSV
+275 SKMLDVSV

-289 AEEVQQA
+289 VEEVQRA
-296 LASNAVVDLPNN
+296 LATPTAAVNSRPNG
-308 ANTAPPRPQNNS
+308 
-320 AKNAIPL
+320 
-327 AQAAPPGLPNNP
+327 AAPPPVNDRRNPLPLGQAPLPGLPSN
-339 NRPPTPNTPNSPPNS
+339 PNSPA
-354 NNPPSVV
+354 VAA
-361 TSASTRM
+361 TSASKRM
-368 ADIIKQ
+368 ADTIKQ
-374 KRPDRENGGEPS
+374 RRLDGDPTNLKNGGEPS
-386 RFGADLRTGIGN
+386 RFGADLKTSIGGM
-398 APAQQAPRREPL
+398 PIQAPRREQL

-422 RGQRVFS
+422 RGQRTFS
-429 DMDISSLDLAKA
+429 EMDISTLDLSKA
-441 HLPGITLTS
+441 HLPGITLS
-450 SNCAYIN
+450 HANCAYIN
-457 LQGANLAAGKFE
+457 LQGANLAAGKFD
-469 KADLSDA
+469 KADLSGA

-502 LREAYLNFANLRG
+502 LSDAYLNYANLHG
-515 ANLCGANLKDVKV
+515 ANLCGANLKGVKV
-528 TEEQLNQAKTN
+528 TDEQLNQAKTN
-539 FMTVFPNGKRGGFW
+539 FMTIFPNGKRGGLW

>member
-1 MSYCV
+1 
-6 NPDCPQPKNPVDA
+6 
-19 FLCQACGARLL
+19 
-30 VRNRYRVTKSL
+30 VTKSL

-128 EVKQMGLFKEN
+128 EVKKLGLFKED
-139 KIRDFLV
+139 KIRDFLT

-154 IHTQQV
+154 IHSQQV

-180 LIDFGAVKNYVAQM
+180 LIDFGAVKNHVAQM
-194 EPVEGVDQGS
+194 EPVEGGEQGS

-228 SDIYALG
+228 SDLYALG
-235 VTCIYLMT
+235 VTCVYLMT
-243 GKSPKDIEYNPS
+243 GKSPKDIEYNPA

-265 QLGKQMTQIL
+265 QLSKHLTHVLG
-275 SKMLEVSV
+275 KMLEVSV

-289 AEEVQQA
+289 VEEVQKA
-296 LASNAVVDLPNN
+296 LQTSTIAVDARINPSSTAMPATSPKKPLPLGR
-308 ANTAPPRPQNNS
+308 TPPP
-320 AKNAIPL
+320 
-327 AQAAPPGLPNNP
+327 PPGLPQN
-339 NRPPTPNTPNSPPNS
+339 PNTPGIQAPAARRISD
-354 NNPPSVV
+354 
-361 TSASTRM
+361 T
-368 ADIIKQ
+368 IKQ
-374 KRPDRENGGEPS
+374 KRLERDPTNLRNNAEPS
-386 RFGADLRTGIGN
+386 RLGGDLRTGLGETSTI
-398 APAQQAPRREPL
+398 QSIKREPL
-410 KLDAQGVLAAFR
+410 KLDAKSVLEAFR
-422 RGQRVFS
+422 RGQRTFS
-429 DMDISSLDLAKA
+429 EMDINGLDLSKA
-441 HLPGITLTS
+441 HLPGITL
-450 SNCAYIN
+450 SNANCSKIN
-457 LQGANLAAGKFE
+457 LQGANLAGGKFE
-469 KADLSDA
+469 RADLSGAVMKDA
-476 VLKDT
+476 

-502 LREAYLNFANLRG
+502 LSEAYLNYANLHG
-515 ANLCGANLKDVKV
+515 ANLCGANLKGVKV
-528 TEEQLNQAKTN
+528 SDDQLNQAKTN

>member
-6 NPDCPQPKNPVDA
+6 NPDCPQPKNPIDA

-128 EVKQMGLFKEN
+128 EVKQMGLFKED
-139 KIRDFLV
+139 KIRAFLD

-154 IHTQQV
+154 IHSQQV

-173 DQDGKLV
+173 DQDNKLV
-180 LIDFGAVKNYVAQM
+180 LIDFGAVKNHVAQVDI
-194 EPVEGVDQGS
+194 PEGIERGTNDQ

-219 QLAMRPIFA
+219 QLAMRPIFS
-228 SDIYALG
+228 SDLYALG
-235 VTCIYLMT
+235 VTCVYLMT

-265 QLGKQMTQIL
+265 QLSKHLTQVL
-275 SKMLEVSV
+275 GKMLEVSV

-289 AEEVQQA
+289 VEEVQRA
-296 LASNAVVDLPNN
+296 LANTAVVDNRKPAIATPQPGSPNN
-308 ANTAPPRPQNNS
+308 PR
-320 AKNAIPL
+320 PL
-327 AQAAPPGLPNNP
+327 AQPPGLPSN
-339 NRPPTPNTPNSPPNS
+339 PNTPPPVATSPS
-354 NNPPSVV
+354 NNK
-361 TSASTRM
+361 M
-368 ADIIKQ
+368 ADMIRKT
-374 KRPDRENGGEPS
+374 RPEKDPTNLNT
-386 RFGADLRTGIGN
+386 RFGNNNPQTGFGGT
-398 APAQQAPRREPL
+398 PPVQPPKREAL
-410 KLDAQGVLAAFR
+410 KLDAQSVLAAFR
-422 RGQRVFS
+422 RGQRTFS
-429 DMDISSLDLAKA
+429 EMDINGLDLAKA
-441 HLPGITLTS
+441 HLPGIALS
-450 SNCAYIN
+450 NANCAYIN
-457 LQGANLAAGKFE
+457 FQGANLSGGKFD
-469 KADLSDA
+469 KADLSGA
-476 VLKDT
+476 VLKDA

-502 LREAYLNFANLRG
+502 LSEAYLNYANLHG
-515 ANLCGANLKDVKV
+515 ANLCGANLKGVKV
-528 TEEQLNQAKTN
+528 TEDQLNQAKTN

>member
-6 NPDCPQPKNPVDA
+6 NPDCPQPKNPIDA

-128 EVKQMGLFKEN
+128 EVKQMGLFKEE
-139 KIRDFLV
+139 KIRDFLI

-154 IHTQQV
+154 IHSQQV

-180 LIDFGAVKNYVAQM
+180 LIDFGAVKNYVAQL
-194 EPVEGVDQGS
+194 EPQEGVEQGS

-228 SDIYALG
+228 SDLYALG

-265 QLGKQMTQIL
+265 QLGKHMTQVL
-275 SKMLEVSV
+275 GKMLEVSV

-289 AEEVQQA
+289 VEEVQRA
-296 LASNAVVDLPNN
+296 LANTSSVVD
-308 ANTAPPRPQNNS
+308 TRPAS
-320 AKNAIPL
+320 IPARPVGSPKQPIPF
-327 AQAAPPGLPNNP
+327 AQASPPGLPVNP
-339 NRPPTPNTPNSPPNS
+339 HQ
-354 NNPPSVV
+354 NPPAPQPIAQPAS
-361 TSASTRM
+361 SASQRM
-368 ADIIKQ
+368 AEAIKRRRLDGDPTNIKNAGDRSQFGTDI
-374 KRPDRENGGEPS
+374 
-386 RFGADLRTGIGN
+386 RTGLGGI
-398 APAQQAPRREPL
+398 PAIQLPREQL

-422 RGQRVFS
+422 RGQRTFS
-429 DMDISSLDLAKA
+429 EMDISSLDLSKA
-441 HLPGITLTS
+441 HLPGITLS
-450 SNCAYIN
+450 SANCAYIN
-457 LQGANLAAGKFE
+457 LQGANLAAGKFD
-469 KADLSDA
+469 KADLSGA

-502 LREAYLNFANLRG
+502 LSEAYLNYANLHG
-515 ANLCGANLKDVKV
+515 ANLCGANLKGVKV
-528 TEEQLNQAKTN
+528 TEDQLNQAKTN

>member
-6 NPDCPQPKNPVDA
+6 NPDCPQPKNPIDA

-128 EVKQMGLFKEN
+128 EVKQMGLFKEE
-139 KIRDFLV
+139 KIRDFLI

-154 IHTQQV
+154 IHSQQV

-180 LIDFGAVKNYVAQM
+180 LIDFGAVKNYVAQP
-194 EPVEGVDQGS
+194 EPQEGVEQGS

-243 GKSPKDIEYNPS
+243 GKSPKDIEYNPA

-265 QLGKQMTQIL
+265 QLGKHLTQVL
-275 SKMLEVSV
+275 GKMLEVSV

-289 AEEVQQA
+289 VEEVQRA
-296 LASNAVVDLPNN
+296 LATTAVAIDTRSNRGQSRQANSPSTSLPI
-308 ANTAPPRPQNNS
+308 AR
-320 AKNAIPL
+320 
-327 AQAAPPGLPNNP
+327 AAPPGLPSNPNNP
-339 NRPPTPNTPNSPPNS
+339 AAA
-354 NNPPSVV
+354 V
-361 TSASTRM
+361 TSASQRM
-368 ADIIKQ
+368 ADAIRDQRAQRDPTNIK
-374 KRPDRENGGEPS
+374 NGNEPS
-386 RFGADLRTGIGN
+386 RFGADIRTGMGGV
-398 APAQQAPRREPL
+398 PAIQIPQREQL

-422 RGQRVFS
+422 RGQRTFS
-429 DMDISSLDLAKA
+429 EMDISSLDLSKA
-441 HLPGITLTS
+441 HLPGITLS
-450 SNCAYIN
+450 SANCAHIN
-457 LQGANLAAGKFE
+457 LQGANLATGRFD
-469 KADLSDA
+469 KADFSGA

-481 VLSKGYFSYANL
+481 VLSRGYFSYANL

-502 LREAYLNFANLRG
+502 LSEAYLNYANLHG
-515 ANLCGANLKDVKV
+515 ANLCGANLKGVKV
-528 TEEQLNQAKTN
+528 TEDQLNQAKTN

>member
-6 NPDCPQPKNPVDA
+6 NPDCPQPKNPLDA
-19 FLCQACGARLL
+19 FLCQACGSRLL
-30 VRNRYRVTKSL
+30 IRNRYRATKSL

-55 SLPGEPICV
+55 SLPGEPICA

-83 LFEREAR
+83 LFEREAT

-128 EVKQMGLFKEN
+128 EVKQMGLFKEE
-139 KIRDFLV
+139 KIRDFLI

-154 IHTQQV
+154 IHSQQV

-173 DQDGKLV
+173 EQDGKLV
-180 LIDFGAVKNYVAQM
+180 LIDFGAVKNYVAQI
-194 EPVEGVDQGS
+194 EAEGVEQGS

-255 TGEMMWQKHV
+255 TGEMMWQNHVKLSKH
-265 QLGKQMTQIL
+265 LTQVL

-289 AEEVQQA
+289 VEEVQRA
-296 LASNAVVDLPNN
+296 LATSAVTVDSRTGVAPLQVNTPTNPLPFGGH
-308 ANTAPPRPQNNS
+308 
-320 AKNAIPL
+320 IL
-327 AQAAPPGLPNNP
+327 PGVPNNP
-339 NRPPTPNTPNSPPNS
+339 NAPPPPA
-354 NNPPSVV
+354 
-361 TSASTRM
+361 TSATKRM
-368 ADIIKQ
+368 ADKIKEQ
-374 KRPDRENGGEPS
+374 RESRDLTNIKNGNEPS
-386 RFGADLRTGIGN
+386 RFGADIRTGIGGI
-398 APAQQAPRREPL
+398 PAIQTPRREQL

-422 RGQRVFS
+422 RGQRTFS
-429 DMDISSLDLAKA
+429 ELDLRSLDLSKA
-441 HLPGITLTS
+441 HLPGIALS
-450 SNCAYIN
+450 NANCAYVN
-457 LQGANLAAGKFE
+457 LQGANLAAGKFD
-469 KADLSDA
+469 KADLSGA
-476 VLKDT
+476 ILKDT

-493 QNADLRGAD
+493 QHADLRGAD
-502 LREAYLNFANLRG
+502 LSEAYLNYANLHG
-515 ANLCGANLKDVKV
+515 ANLCGANLKGVKV

>member
-6 NPDCPQPKNPVDA
+6 NPECPQPKNPTDA

-118 EYVSGHTIHQ
+118 EYVSGHTVHQ
-128 EVKQMGLFKEN
+128 EVKQMGLFKEE
-139 KIRDFLV
+139 KIRDFLI

-154 IHTQQV
+154 IHSQQV

-173 DQDGKLV
+173 EQDGKLV
-180 LIDFGAVKNYVAQM
+180 LIDFGAVKNYVAQL
-194 EPVEGVDQGS
+194 EVSEGVEQAS

-265 QLGKQMTQIL
+265 KLGKHMTQVL

-289 AEEVQQA
+289 VEEVQAA
-296 LASNAVVDLPNN
+296 LKSTTVVADARGTVP
-308 ANTAPPRPQNNS
+308 AQPTNNS
-320 AKNAIPL
+320 PRSPLPL
-327 AQAAPPGLPNNP
+327 AQAQPPGLPANP
-339 NRPPTPNTPNSPPNS
+339 YAKPAVASSAAKMAEVIKRQREQRDPTNL
-354 NNPPSVV
+354 
-361 TSASTRM
+361 
-368 ADIIKQ
+368 K
-374 KRPDRENGGEPS
+374 NGGEPS
-386 RFGADLRTGIGN
+386 RFGADIRTGF
-398 APAQQAPRREPL
+398 AEATPAAQAPRREPL
-410 KLDAQGVLAAFR
+410 KLDAQGILVTWIL
-422 RGQRVFS
+422 
-429 DMDISSLDLAKA
+429 
-441 HLPGITLTS
+441 
-450 SNCAYIN
+450 
-457 LQGANLAAGKFE
+457 
-469 KADLSDA
+469 A
-476 VLKDT
+476 VLI
-481 VLSKGYFSYANL
+481 
-493 QNADLRGAD
+493 
-502 LREAYLNFANLRG
+502 
-515 ANLCGANLKDVKV
+515 
-528 TEEQLNQAKTN
+528 
-539 FMTVFPNGKRGGFW
+539 

>member
-19 FLCQACGARLL
+19 FLCQSCGARLL

-128 EVKQMGLFKEN
+128 EVKQMGLFNET
-139 KIRDFLV
+139 KIREFLT
-146 EILPVITY
+146 EITPVITY
-154 IHTQQV
+154 IHSQQV

-180 LIDFGAVKNYVAQM
+180 LIDFGAVKNYVAQV
-194 EPVEGVDQGS
+194 ETVEGVEPAS

-265 QLGKQMTQIL
+265 KLSKQLTQIL
-275 SKMLEVSV
+275 GKMLEVSV

-289 AEEVQQA
+289 AEEVQRA
-296 LASNAVVDLPNN
+296 LESGVVETRMPGV
-308 ANTAPPRPQNNS
+308 PPRPMES
-320 AKNAIPL
+320 SPKHPL
-327 AQAAPPGLPNNP
+327 PFGQAPSTPGAPSNP
-339 NRPPTPNTPNSPPNS
+339 NHPAVPQT
-354 NNPPSVV
+354 
-361 TSASTRM
+361 ASKRM
-368 ADIIKQ
+368 AETIKKQ
-374 KRPDRENGGEPS
+374 REERDPTNLRNGGEPS
-386 RFGADLRTGIGN
+386 RFGSDPRTGFGASAAIQ
-398 APAQQAPRREPL
+398 PPPREQL
-410 KLDAQGVLAAFR
+410 KLDAQGILGAFR
-422 RGQRVFS
+422 RGQRTFS
-429 DMDISSLDLAKA
+429 EMDINSLDLAKA
-441 HLPGITLTS
+441 HLPGITLNNA
-450 SNCAYIN
+450 NCAYIN
-457 LQGANLAAGKFE
+457 FQGANLSGGKFE
-469 KADLSDA
+469 KADLSGAVFKDA
-476 VLKDT
+476 VLI
-481 VLSKGYFSYANL
+481 KGYFSYANL

-502 LREAYLNFANLRG
+502 LSDAYLNYANLHG
-515 ANLCGANLKDVKV
+515 ANLCGANLKGVKV
-528 TEEQLNQAKTN
+528 TEDQLNQAKTN
-539 FMTVFPNGKRGGFW
+539 FMTVFPNGKRGNLW